1 MALPYSAAIF
11 DMDGTLL
18 DTLDDLADA
27 TNATLAVYGFPIRT
41 RDEIRLFVGNGVEK
55 LMERAIP
62 DGRAAV
68 AHLPDGSSADFDAL
82 LADFKAR
89 YAACCRNRTRPYP
102 GIPELLANLRH
113 AGVPVA
119 VVSNKFDAAV
129 KSLASAYFSDLI
141 PVAVGERAGVR
152 KKPAPDTVFEVLRLL
167 GISSAGKPG
176 CARPVYIG
184 DSDVDIATAA
194 AAGLPCISVTWGFR
208 SRAFLLQHGAS
219 CFADSATELGNL
231 LTGKGSVQS

>member
-27 TNATLAVYGFPIRT
+27 TNATLATYGFPVRT
-41 RDEIRLFVGNGVEK
+41 REEIRLFVGNGVEK
-55 LMERAIP
+55 LMERALP
-62 DGRAAV
+62 DGHATV
-68 AHLPDGSSADFDAL
+68 AHLPDGSSADFDTL

-102 GIPELLANLRH
+102 GIPELLATLRH
-113 AGVPVA
+113 AGIPVA

-129 KSLASAYFSDLI
+129 KSLAASYFGDLI
-141 PVAVGERAGVR
+141 PVAVGERTGVR
-152 KKPAPDTVFEVLRLL
+152 KKPAPDTVFEAIRLL
-167 GISSAGKPG
+167 GIPSEDEPG
-176 CARPVYIG
+176 CTRPVYIG

-219 CFADSATELGNL
+219 RFADSAAELENL
-231 LTGKGSVQS
+231 LTGRKPEES

>member
-1 MALPYSAAIF
+1 MPLMYSAAIF

-27 TNATLAVYGFPIRT
+27 TNATLSAYGFPART
-41 RDEIRLFVGNGVEK
+41 REEVRLFVGNGVEK
-55 LMERAIP
+55 LMERALP
-62 DGRAAV
+62 DGQATI
-68 AHLPDGSSADFDAL
+68 AHRQDGSSADFGTI
-82 LADFKAR
+82 LADFKTR
-89 YAACCRNRTRPYP
+89 YAACCRDRTRPYP
-102 GIPELLANLRH
+102 GIPELLADLRR
-113 AGVPVA
+113 AGIPVA

-129 KSLASAYFSDLI
+129 KSLAAAYFGDLI

-152 KKPAPDTVFEVLRLL
+152 KKPAPDTVFEAIRLL
-167 GISSAGKPG
+167 GIPSADEQSG
-176 CARPVYIG
+176 ARPVYIG

-219 CFADSATELGNL
+219 RFADSAAELERM
-231 LTGKGSVQS
+231 LTGEKS